1 MTLFGVMLVPA
12 AAAAVVCCVAACPAE
27 PAVVCPKARAPPTN
41 TVSAH
46 DQVKEILKS
55 LLIVFS
61 TFLV

>member
-1 MTLFGVMLVPA
+1 MTLFGVMLVP

-41 TVSAH
+41 TVSVH

-55 LLIVFS
+55 LLIVSS

>member
-1 MTLFGVMLVPA
+1 MTRFGVMLVPA
-12 AAAAVVCCVAACPAE
+12 AGVCCVAACPAE
-27 PAVVCPKARAPPTN
+27 LVVVWPKAYALAATK

-55 LLIVFS
+55 LLIFSS